1 MSDGTYEFNS
11 QRFNVAIRAFLADGK
26 NPGQAYIDQHIRF
39 VSFSLDKREF
49 HGCFVADSAKAD
61 FLGAAQLFVEG
72 DSLHGIAEGPAAKG
86 RDGSRVVPLQPRFRA
101 QLQSNR
107 RIAAHFPNGAPKRE
121 EFSGRDIY
129 FFLLEEPCRQ
139 TGAPK
144 HRRQRYVMLLQPL
157 CPKFGYLKLIAH
169 DLSEAMSIEKRYF
182 TSDLSS
188 RSYASLTFWMGMT
201 STLAVM
207 LWTPQKSS
215 ISCVSAMPPMA
226 EPEKLRRRAMRL
238 KAATQSGF
246 AGAPTSVRLP
256 STPSKSMYA
265 PMS

>member
-1 MSDGTYEFNS
+1 M
-11 QRFNVAIRAFLADGK
+11 ADGK

-39 VSFSLDKREF
+39 VSLSVYKREF
-49 HGCFVADSAKAD
+49 HGCFVAASANAD
-61 FLGAAQLFVEG
+61 FLGAGELFVEG
-72 DSLHGIAEGPAAKG
+72 DALHGIAEGPAANG
-86 RDGSRVVPLQPRFRA
+86 RDGSRVVPLQPRFRS
-101 QLQSNR
+101 QLQSNH

-201 STLAVM
+201 STSAVM
-207 LWTPQKSS
+207 LCLPQKSS
-215 ISCVSAMPPMA
+215 ISCVSWMPPII

-238 KAATQSGF
+238 NAGTRNGS

-256 STPSKSMYA
+256 LTPNKLI
-265 PMS
+265 